1 MPESQKALGSISM
14 IVSHYFQCVR
24 RLVADAEHV
33 DADLQRE
40 NAALSIILAVSA
52 IEAFLNIWFRTFSK
66 EPQYAA
72 HRTRILC
79 DLRRQRGVREKLK
92 EWPALFFPHGY
103 DFSCG

>member
-40 NAALSIILAVSA
+40 NAALSRLSGVS
-52 IEAFLNIWFRTFSK
+52 RS
-66 EPQYAA
+66 
-72 HRTRILC
+72 
-79 DLRRQRGVREKLK
+79 RR
-92 EWPALFFPHGY
+92 
-103 DFSCG
+103 S